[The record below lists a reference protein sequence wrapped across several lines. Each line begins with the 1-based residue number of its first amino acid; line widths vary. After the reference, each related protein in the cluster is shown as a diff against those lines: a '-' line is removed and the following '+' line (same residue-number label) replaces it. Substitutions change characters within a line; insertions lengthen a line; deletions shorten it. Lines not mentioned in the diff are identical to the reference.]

1 MKYLIDGYN
10 LLHQSPVMQTGS
22 GAKWL
27 EQQRDRLVH
36 SLAEL
41 LTPSDREN
49 TVVVFDAHS
58 GPSASTVDKTI
69 EGIRV
74 RFAHHYL
81 EADDLIESMIEA
93 HPNPQSLIVVS
104 SDRRLQRAAR
114 SRRAKSLDGREWFD
128 ALSRVQTDSSL
139 SQEADPED
147 IKNSPVEPGQIEKWI
162 QALGLD
168 KETSPSQPV
177 STQPVSTQRIST
189 QRIQPTSN
197 VRPLSKDDTE
207 LKDSDDET
215 QLPPTKKRPRRRKR

>member
-10 LLHQSPVMQTGS
+10 LLHQSPVMQTGT

-27 EQQRDRLVH
+27 EQQRDRLVY

-41 LTPSDREN
+41 LTSSDREN

-69 EGIRV
+69 DGIRV

-114 SRRAKSLDGREWFD
+114 SRRAKSLDGREWLD
-128 ALSRVQTDSSL
+128 TLSLVQTVPRL

-147 IKNSPVEPGQIEKWI
+147 IKNSQVPPGQIEKWI
-162 QALGLD
+162 EALGLA
-168 KETSPSQPV
+168 KETSTSQPD
-177 STQPVSTQRIST
+177 STQQNASQRFE
-189 QRIQPTSN
+189 PTSN

-207 LKDSDDET
+207 LKDSDDEP
-215 QLPPTKKRPRRRKR
+215 QPPPTKKRTRRRKR